1 MITWLTPIIRE
12 GFADGNNTRHS
23 FCDFVQPAM
32 SAKSLISWGT
42 LLRPST
48 VARTMGGVANSA
60 VASRADTGLVPN
72 SRSIGMR

>member
-1 MITWLTPIIRE
+1 MITWFTPISRE
-12 GFADGNNTRHS
+12 GLADGSNTRHS

-48 VARTMGGVANSA
+48 VARTMGGVAKTPWPA
-60 VASRADTGLVPN
+60 GRTPGL
-72 SRSIGMR
+72 RQTAAAWG